1 MATTST
7 KSEWL
12 VIIPDKPG
20 SLATRFAVRSYGLSN
35 LCVEPFRVS
44 GVWKMG
50 GPMLHELPANEEPS
64 SLKVIGSTIVCVAE
78 SKEEIMEML
87 KRDVYVDRG
96 VWDLERVQMWPVSLV
111 TAIL

>member
-20 SLATRFAVRSYGLSN
+20 SLATRFAVRSTHLKG
-35 LCVEPFRVS
+35 VQPFRDS

-50 GPMLHELPANEEPS
+50 GPILHELPANEEPS
-64 SLKVIGSTIVCVAE
+64 SLKVLGSTIVCVAE

-111 TAIL
+111 MAIL